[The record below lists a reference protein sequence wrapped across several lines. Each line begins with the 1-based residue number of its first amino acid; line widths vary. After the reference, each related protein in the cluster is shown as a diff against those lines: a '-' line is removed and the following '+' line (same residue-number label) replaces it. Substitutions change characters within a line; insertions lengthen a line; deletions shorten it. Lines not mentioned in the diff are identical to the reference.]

1 MAAMPPMPAVME
13 QVHQRTGQQEQVGQ
27 HAEQV
32 GAVLG
37 EQEERGD
44 CGEADEHPFRA
55 RRSRLRLFVPVPG
68 FMRLVHIVLPIQMAA
83 RRSRRALVTTEAE
96 LKLIASAAMRGES
109 SRPKKG

>member
-1 MAAMPPMPAVME
+1 MPSMPTVVE

-37 EQEERGD
+37 EQEEGGD
-44 CGEADEHPFRA
+44 RRESDEYPLRA
-55 RRSRLRLFVPVPG
+55 RRFVSMLRYMP
-68 FMRLVHIVLPIQMAA
+68 LVHVLPPIQMAA
-83 RRSRRALVTTEAE
+83 RRNRSALVTTDAE
-96 LKLIASAAMRGES
+96 LKLMASAAISGDS